1 MTIRNNSK
9 IRKHLRASLLAVG
22 LLGVGAAAW
31 SESQDALVR
40 RYPYDPACPW
50 GRVSNGKGMI
60 VRCVSE
66 QEANALAKAAPAPAP
81 LSPPAST
88 TPSEPAAPAG
98 STQAPSS
105 TTAPTPAASGAPASP
120 GAPVE
125 GAPTPPVTSNNDFEV
140 SVGPI
145 VADKGE
151 LGLGKLS
158 APKDRYKKCVVDNGG
173 LKGDVG
179 EVQVRFLVRTQG
191 IAEGVT
197 VHKRMN
203 VSAEA
208 ARCVADIVDRRRVS
222 VPSEPMVGATVWVKF
237 QKGGE

>member
-1 MTIRNNSK
+1 MTIPNSSK
-9 IRKHLRASLLAVG
+9 IRKNLRVSLLAVG

-66 QEANALAKAAPAPAP
+66 QEANALGRAAPTP
-81 LSPPAST
+81 LTTPAST
-88 TPSEPAAPAG
+88 TPGEPAAPA
-98 STQAPSS
+98 SAQAPSS
-105 TTAPTPAASGAPASP
+105 TTPPAPAASGAPASP

-125 GAPTPPVTSNNDFEV
+125 GAPTPPVTTSSDFEV
-140 SVGPI
+140 TVGPI

-173 LKGDVG
+173 LKGESG
-179 EVQVRFLVRTQG
+179 EVQIRFLVRTQG

>member
-1 MTIRNNSK
+1 MTIPNSSK
-9 IRKHLRASLLAVG
+9 IRKNLRVSLLAVG
-22 LLGVGAAAW
+22 LLGIGAAAW

-50 GRVSNGKGMI
+50 GRIANGKGMI
-60 VRCVSE
+60 VRCVTE
-66 QEANALAKAAPAPAP
+66 QEANALAKATPASSAAPAPTAP
-81 LSPPAST
+81 DSTSSAPA
-88 TPSEPAAPAG
+88 AAPAE
-98 STQAPSS
+98 QAPSS
-105 TTAPTPAASGAPASP
+105 TAPAASASSAPPADA
-120 GAPVE
+120 AP
-125 GAPTPPVTSNNDFEV
+125 PPPVNTDFEV
-140 SVGPI
+140 IVGPI

-151 LGLGKLS
+151 LGLGKLA
-158 APKDRYKKCVVDNGG
+158 APKDRYKKCVIDHGG
-173 LKGDVG
+173 LKGDSG

-208 ARCVADIVDRRRVS
+208 ARCVADIVDRRRVT

-237 QKGGE
+237 QKGGG